1 MTIYVREPHPGE
13 NYPAHTTWEQKLQFA
28 KDCREQDGIQNPL
41 LVDDLDGTVHRQ
53 YGTLP
58 NMIYIVDRNGTV
70 AYKAMWTDHQE
81 ITAVLANLAIADR
94 LQSQGIR
101 LKPSYTE
108 KINYIPAEYAGGL
121 REKVFDRAGAEAWSD
136 YQAVF
141 AARQK

>member
-1 MTIYVREPHPGE
+1 M
-13 NYPAHTTWEQKLQFA
+13 
-28 KDCREQDGIQNPL
+28 
-41 LVDDLDGTVHRQ
+41 DDLDGTVHRR

-70 AYKAMWTDHQE
+70 AYKAMWTDHEE
-81 ITAVLANLAIADR
+81 IAAVLANLVLADR

-121 REKVFDRAGAEAWSD
+121 REKVFGRAGDQAWSD